1 MNPLQC
7 GGLLNGYSRLRAKS
21 CSTKQDMWRSRL
33 RLRQTH
39 LIVRLTGFIRFQ
51 YENRHRY
58 IPSLV
63 PLPVD
68 DEFTCVFFVQTGY
81 CDGNVQIR
89 AERIGQFLSDVHAAG
104 SASNPASDSCNT
116 ISPKQ

>member
-1 MNPLQC
+1 MDTVGSGQRAAQQNRIC
-7 GGLLNGYSRLRAKS
+7 GEVDYVCGKR
-21 CSTKQDMWRSRL
+21 TF
-33 RLRQTH
+33 
-39 LIVRLTGFIRFQ
+39 IVRLTGFIRFQ

-81 CDGNVQIR
+81 SDGNVQIR